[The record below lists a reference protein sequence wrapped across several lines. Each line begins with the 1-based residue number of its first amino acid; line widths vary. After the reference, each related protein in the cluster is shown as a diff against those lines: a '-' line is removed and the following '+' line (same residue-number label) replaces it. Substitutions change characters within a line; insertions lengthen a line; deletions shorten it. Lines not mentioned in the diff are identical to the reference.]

1 MAWPMSIKDACSVV
15 AQVPKAGELRLFLI
29 IASRQYYY
37 CVDRVLLG
45 PSRPILVSAL
55 SSHRDAS
62 P

>member
-15 AQVPKAGELRLFLI
+15 AQGTKGGELRLFFI
-29 IASRQYYY
+29 IASHYHYY

-45 PSRPILVSAL
+45 SCRPILVSAL